1 MESYLT
7 REGFEALQ
15 SRLNYLK
22 TDRRNEVAKKLQ
34 AAREMGDLSENA
46 EYDSA
51 KDEQTVIE
59 TEIAEIEHKLRTSKI
74 IDEEEIDTS
83 KVSIGCTVKI
93 LDMEFKE
100 ELEYKIVGSSES
112 DPKNKLISN
121 ESPVGSSL
129 LGKSEGDVVEVRA
142 PSGMLKFKII
152 SITR

>member
-15 SRLNYLK
+15 NRLNHLK

-74 IDEEEIDTS
+74 IEENEIDTS
-83 KVSIGCTVKI
+83 KVSIGCLVKI
-93 LDMEFKE
+93 LDMEFNE

-112 DPKNKLISN
+112 DPKNRLISN
-121 ESPVGSSL
+121 ESPVGSAL
-129 LGKSEGDVVEVRA
+129 LGKSEGDVVDVRT

>member
-15 SRLNYLK
+15 NRLNYLK
-22 TDRRNEVAKKLQ
+22 TDKRNEVAKKLQ

-74 IDEEEIDTS
+74 IEENEIDTS
-83 KVSIGCTVKI
+83 KVSIGCLVKI
-93 LDMEFKE
+93 LDMEFNE

-112 DPKNKLISN
+112 DPKNRLISN
-121 ESPVGSSL
+121 ESPVGAAL
-129 LGKSEGDVVEVRA
+129 LGRSEGDVVDVRT
-142 PSGMLKFKII
+142 PSGVLKFKII

>member
-15 SRLNYLK
+15 NRLNYLK
-22 TDRRNEVAKKLQ
+22 TDKRNEVAKKLQ

-74 IDEEEIDTS
+74 IEENEIDTS
-83 KVSIGCTVKI
+83 KVSIGCLVKI
-93 LDMEFKE
+93 LDMEFNE

-112 DPKNKLISN
+112 DPKNRLISN
-121 ESPVGSSL
+121 ESPVGAAL
-129 LGKSEGDVVEVRA
+129 LGRSEGDVVDVRT
-142 PSGMLKFKII
+142 PSGVLKFKIV